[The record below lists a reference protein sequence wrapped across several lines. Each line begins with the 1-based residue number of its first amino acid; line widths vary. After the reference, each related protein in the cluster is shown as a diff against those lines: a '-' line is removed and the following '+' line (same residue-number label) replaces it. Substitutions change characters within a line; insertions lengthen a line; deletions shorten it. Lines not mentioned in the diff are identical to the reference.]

1 MRINYNASAMRANN
15 ALNRADSKVASSLRK
30 LSSGFKVNSAKD
42 NPSGYA
48 IGRRMNTQ
56 IEGVS
61 VATRNA
67 NTGISIIETADG
79 ALTEVHDMLQRMNEL
94 SIKGATGT
102 LTTSDRAILN
112 EELAQLKKEV
122 TRIAKDTE
130 FNGQPLLDGCF
141 DLKGYTNNL
150 DVKVGYY
157 SDEVL
162 SPQTYTVDRLEIFYL
177 EDGKIDLE
185 KTSASFVPGA
195 NFPDGARVS
204 SVGENCITITAGSDF
219 EITLDITPKMPNAKD
234 SKAYVSEKTVVNNG
248 TDGISKVS
256 NSVDEGNYSFEL
268 SIDYQ
273 GPSDS
278 FSNATISNIGT
289 LPADVVPVVDV
300 ANNKVILR
308 NDSGFEITIDIP
320 EYDGNDPEE
329 LQYSFDVMSTENMVA
344 QIEGLE
350 IDITGI
356 GAMDTQIGA
365 NEGQVLEIRI
375 PTLSLQRLGLTNAN
389 LLTQDSSSDAIVAI
403 KGAIAYTS
411 AIRSRLGAYQNRL
424 EHTVSSLDITNENMT
439 AAYSRIMDVDFSEE
453 MTIYTSQQV
462 VEQAAVS
469 MLAQANERPSMV
481 LQLLQ

>member
-1 MRINYNASAMRANN
+1 MRINYNATAMRANN
-15 ALNRADSKVASSLRK
+15 ALNVADNRVSESLKK

-94 SIKGATGT
+94 AIKGATGT

-122 TRIAKDTE
+122 TRIAQDTE
-130 FNGQPLLDGCF
+130 FNGQQLLNGCF

-157 SDEVL
+157 NDEVL
-162 SPQTYTVDRLEIFYL
+162 SKVYTIDSLEVYYDA
-177 EDGKIDLE
+177 EGKIDLD
-185 KTSASFVPGA
+185 KTKASFVPGD
-195 NFPDGARVS
+195 NFPDGVEIAA
-204 SVGENCITITAGSDF
+204 VGENCVTIKGDNDF
-219 EITLDITPKMPNAKD
+219 EITLDITPGMPN
-234 SKAYVSEKTVVNNG
+234 TG
-248 TDGISKVS
+248 T
-256 NSVDEGNYSFEL
+256 Y
-268 SIDYQ
+268 
-273 GPSDS
+273 
-278 FSNATISNIGT
+278 
-289 LPADVVPVVDV
+289 
-300 ANNKVILR
+300 ANN
-308 NDSGFEITIDIP
+308 
-320 EYDGNDPEE
+320 
-329 LQYSFDVMSTENMVA
+329 VA
-344 QIEGLE
+344 QITGLE

-375 PTLSLQRLGLTNAN
+375 PTISLQRLGLTNAN
-389 LLTQDSSSDAIVAI
+389 LLTQDSSSDAIDAI
-403 KGAIAYTS
+403 KGGIAYVS
-411 AIRSRLGAYQNRL
+411 AVRSRLGAYQNRL
-424 EHTVSSLDITNENMT
+424 EHTISSLDITSENMT
-439 AAYSRIMDVDFSEE
+439 AAYSRIMDVDLSEE
-453 MTIYTSQQV
+453 MTYYTTQQV
-462 VEQAAVS
+462 VEQAAIS
-469 MLAQANERPSMV
+469 MLAQANERPSQV